1 MEIFGISTKKL
12 ISPNIRIL
20 VMPILSL
27 LVLIVVFPFSFGI
40 AYPEIKSQ
48 MDGVKSSE
56 SKFVMLE
63 EKLSLLRQ
71 VKNRVL
77 GDADVSLLAL
87 PEKNPVLWT
96 ISQLNLAAE
105 NNSVVLFGKK
115 AVGEVADTTDLYM
128 VKLTLSLAG
137 EFDDVIS
144 FLREIESYAPLTNI
158 EKVSLKG
165 SKEEISGQVEMV
177 VYRAELPTMLP
188 AITAPIKNYTSDEQ
202 NLLDELAKLK
212 TPEFTRLFPSQPGDR
227 EDPFN

>member
-1 MEIFGISTKKL
+1 MEIFGLSTRKL

-27 LVLIVVFPFSFGI
+27 LVLIIVFPFSFRI

-48 MDGVKSSE
+48 MDGVKSSK
-56 SKFVMLE
+56 SKFIILE

-71 VKNRVL
+71 VKDKVL

-105 NNSVVLFGKK
+105 NTSVILSGKK
-115 AVGEVADTTDLYM
+115 AGRETGNKTNLRT
-128 VKLTLSLAG
+128 VKLNFSLAG
-137 EFDDVIS
+137 EFEDVIS
-144 FLREIESYAPLTNI
+144 FLREIEFYAPLTNI
-158 EKVSLKG
+158 EKVSLNG
-165 SKEEISGQVEMV
+165 SKSQISAKVEMMI
-177 VYRAELPTMLP
+177 YRAELPTMLP

-212 TPEFTRLFPSQPGDR
+212 TPEFTSLPPSDPGDR